1 MKILVVDDEK
11 FIRQGIKYMLEE
23 EIDDIQVVLSSN
35 GLEALD
41 KIDNQKIDIIIT
53 DIKMPLMD
61 GIKLISEIR
70 KNNKEIP
77 IYVLTGFNEF
87 EYAQQCIDYKIEK
100 YILKPIEKEEI
111 VELIIDS
118 IKKILKN
125 KEEEK
130 KDIIEEIKYEFLKEE
145 KSNDVIL
152 SRLNKIGIR
161 SKEYRFF
168 YFKTDD
174 KVKEEN
180 IIEYDDGYLLI
191 ASPDYKM
198 EKINYEI
205 LLETDISS
213 DIGDLLK
220 QLEIIK
226 NYINII
232 DKKHISY
239 KMIKNNNL
247 KFYHDEKIIKLL
259 ELLKKGEK
267 YLAINLFDDIFSD
280 DKIKKYEWTFYRE
293 IYNSMK
299 RIVFDEYTNNGIEY
313 ENLNFKNIEEY
324 KNILLNKIM
333 ESYDN
338 MGKSNSIEEIY
349 IEKAK
354 KYIAENY
361 RNDLNMAMV
370 SNYVSLNYSYF
381 SFLFKKYVDTS
392 FSDYVNKVRIERAK
406 ELLKKVDYKIY
417 DIAEEVGYKNSK
429 YFIKIFK
436 KYEKISPNE
445 YKLKNIERK

>member
-1 MKILVVDDEK
+1 
-11 FIRQGIKYMLEE
+11 
-23 EIDDIQVVLSSN
+23 
-35 GLEALD
+35 
-41 KIDNQKIDIIIT
+41 
-53 DIKMPLMD
+53 
-61 GIKLISEIR
+61 
-70 KNNKEIP
+70 
-77 IYVLTGFNEF
+77 
-87 EYAQQCIDYKIEK
+87 
-100 YILKPIEKEEI
+100 
-111 VELIIDS
+111 
-118 IKKILKN
+118 
-125 KEEEK
+125 
-130 KDIIEEIKYEFLKEE
+130 
-145 KSNDVIL
+145 
-152 SRLNKIGIR
+152 
-161 SKEYRFF
+161 
-168 YFKTDD
+168 
-174 KVKEEN
+174 
-180 IIEYDDGYLLI
+180 
-191 ASPDYKM
+191 M

-267 YLAINLFDDIFSD
+267 YLAINLFNEIFSD
-280 DKIKKYEWTFYRE
+280 DKIKKYEWTFYKE